1 MTGTFVSSQAGH
13 DKGEIY
19 LVLRDEGNVL
29 YLINGTTKTVDKPK
43 KKKLKHVQ
51 KINKKVNDD
60 LLERLINNKK
70 ITDEEIKREIRLFM
84 KQ

>member
-1 MTGTFVSSQAGH
+1 MIGTFVSSLAGH

-29 YLINGTTKTVDKPK
+29 YLVNGTTKTVDRPK

-60 LLERLINNKK
+60 LYERLINNKK
-70 ITDEEIKREIRLFM
+70 ITDEEVKREIKLFM

>member
-1 MTGTFVSSQAGH
+1 MTGTFVSSLAGH

-60 LLERLINNKK
+60 LYERLINNKK